1 MGAIRIMIVDDHK
14 LFTAGLS
21 AILQLIDREVEI
33 EEFSCGRQALSI
45 LETTHCSDLPSLLI
59 VDLDMPT
66 LSGLDLMRAVN
77 NRDLNLKVVVI
88 SASTNTK
95 AIQEAMDCGASG
107 YIPKSLSPH
116 LMLHGI
122 SSILRGEVYIPEH
135 LQSEIHT
142 NRGVSTNLN
151 QTSDSTHLT
160 SRHFEILGYMER
172 GLTNKEI
179 ANVLSISV
187 STVKFHITSLYKI
200 LDVKNRTQCIHVAL
214 DRKLINNS

>member
-1 MGAIRIMIVDDHK
+1 MGAVRIMIVDDHK
-14 LFTAGLS
+14 LFTAGLG
-21 AILQLIDREVEI
+21 AILQLIDREVDI
-33 EEFSCGRQALSI
+33 EEYSCGRQALSR
-45 LETTHCSDLPSLLI
+45 LETSDCPDLLI

-66 LSGLDLMRAVN
+66 LSGLDLMRAIR
-77 NRDLNLKVVVI
+77 NRELNIKVAVI
-88 SASTNTK
+88 SASTNTA

-116 LMLHGI
+116 LMLDGI
-122 SSILRGEVYIPEH
+122 NRILGGQAFIPEH
-135 LQSEIHT
+135 LQSQIHS
-142 NRGVSTNLN
+142 NRSISTRRNKKAD
-151 QTSDSTHLT
+151 SDRLT
-160 SRHFEILGYMER
+160 SRHFEILGCMER

-214 DRKLINNS
+214 ERKLIDNSD